1 MQKRGLHKQTDRQG
15 LDKYPYARAMVED
28 YGIKT
33 RKEGEFPR
41 PADIDAETANKRIA
55 DAFSHAAQLRDAKLN
70 MGRET
75 PESVAP
81 EIENL
86 NFKNM
91 YRNLENE
98 IVTMRDKGRTE
109 AEIEAYRSAELAR
122 INRAQGLPPDMDDF
136 YANGGPVTSDESF
149 NEMRASLESAIDN
162 MSDEEFESAYG
173 QSKSAARKVLDML
186 IVQRYHGASYEDGV
200 PSAYRMERDAQL
212 ALESKMGEAPPEA
225 AMSETTGMVGMDA
238 EGNLVEY
245 GVGSLNETAANMYR
259 GPRSDGIGDY
269 EQFAMGGHVQHFDQG
284 GAAIA
289 AKQASPDDLAKLASK
304 IRNDYGF
311 DPVAVALDIG
321 VDPEL
326 ALRLVYQESRG
337 DQSAGSNKGA
347 KGLTQLMP
355 GTAEELGV
363 NPDDPLQN
371 FVGGMTYLKNMTD
384 RFGLELG
391 LAAYNAGPGNV
402 SKYGGVPPF
411 KETQDYL
418 RIILEPFQGQPVQ
431 PLLDVGAEN
440 YLMAQPVA
448 AVGDYSPK
456 PKLRPVDLDYFPQ
469 PVDPMPRPQLR
480 PGSET
485 PVEAEVEEALLQRER
500 PTMVQKYG
508 LPGDMPAGIG
518 SLNQMAKNMY
528 S

>member
-1 MQKRGLHKQTDRQG
+1 
-15 LDKYPYARAMVED
+15 
-28 YGIKT
+28 
-33 RKEGEFPR
+33 
-41 PADIDAETANKRIA
+41 
-55 DAFSHAAQLRDAKLN
+55 
-70 MGRET
+70 
-75 PESVAP
+75 
-81 EIENL
+81 
-86 NFKNM
+86 
-91 YRNLENE
+91 
-98 IVTMRDKGRTE
+98 
-109 AEIEAYRSAELAR
+109 
-122 INRAQGLPPDMDDF
+122 
-136 YANGGPVTSDESF
+136 
-149 NEMRASLESAIDN
+149 
-162 MSDEEFESAYG
+162 
-173 QSKSAARKVLDML
+173 
-186 IVQRYHGASYEDGV
+186 
-200 PSAYRMERDAQL
+200 
-212 ALESKMGEAPPEA
+212 
-225 AMSETTGMVGMDA
+225 
-238 EGNLVEY
+238 
-245 GVGSLNETAANMYR
+245 
-259 GPRSDGIGDY
+259 
-269 EQFAMGGHVQHFDQG
+269 
-284 GAAIA
+284 
-289 AKQASPDDLAKLASK
+289 
-304 IRNDYGF
+304 
-311 DPVAVALDIG
+311 
-321 VDPEL
+321 L

-337 DQSAGSNKGA
+337 DQNAGSNKGA

-418 RIILEPFQGQPVQ
+418 RIILEPFQGAPVQ

-448 AVGDYSPK
+448 AVGEYSPK

-469 PVDPMPRPQLR
+469 PIDPMPRPQLR
-480 PGSET
+480 PEPET
-485 PVEAEVEEALLQRER
+485 PVEAEVEEALLERER